1 MTLQAAYEMALK
13 RVGLEETNTV
23 FVDQM
28 RLYLNMAAK
37 ELGGLADW
45 WWQYK
50 QGTLTTTHTV
60 TVSGI
65 SGGAYAATNTIT
77 DGTRSGTIAASYDVT
92 NAPTVIYYTTT
103 SAKTADFSGTLSVG
117 GVTSTIVSDVVTRE
131 YQLASDVLY
140 PYSWRDE
147 TNNRPLTIG
156 SWNEIDNA
164 DPDQSEESDARWIIP
179 EGIDS
184 ATGYHVVGVYPKHDT
199 TNETFRYRYYSYVPD
214 WTSGNDSTSLDRWVP
229 QLLQPALIYAAAALY
244 QQEKGDDDGA
254 EKNRIEADRQV
265 DRALRVNGQTFGNRT
280 RARSDVRAFK
290 FFVQEG
296 SLSA

>member
-1 MTLQAAYEMALK
+1 MALK
-13 RVGLEETNTV
+13 RVGLDETNTT
-23 FVDQM
+23 FVNQM

-50 QGTLTTTHTV
+50 QGTVLTTGTV

-65 SGGAYAATNTIT
+65 TGGAFSAGNTIT
-77 DGTRSGTIAASYDVT
+77 DGTRSATIHTSYDPA
-92 NAPTVIYYTTT
+92 NAATSVFYISPTT
-103 SAKTADFSGTLSVG
+103 STDFSGTLTVG
-117 GVTSTIVSDVVTRE
+117 GVSATIVSDVVTRQ

-147 TNNRPLTIG
+147 TNDRRLTIA
-156 SWNEIDNA
+156 SWDEMDVA
-164 DPDQSEESDARWIIP
+164 DADQDESGDVRWIVP

-184 ATGYHVVGVYPKHDT
+184 NTGYHVVGVYPLHST
-199 TNETFRYRYYSYVPD
+199 TNETLRYRYYSYVPD
-214 WTSGNDSTSLDRWVP
+214 WTAANDSTSLDGWLP
-229 QLLQPALIYAAAALY
+229 QLLQPAVIYSAAALY
-244 QQEKGDDDGA
+244 QLEKGDEDGA
-254 EKNRIEADRQV
+254 EKNRIEAERLI
-265 DRALRVNGQTFGNRT
+265 DRALRVNGRTLGNRK
-280 RARSDVRAFK
+280 RSRSGPGVVRPLN